1 MKSPKP
7 YRWFYAALLGVCSLT
22 VATPTVGSAQTALPT
37 GAEIRERYVEALGGR
52 AALEGPKS
60 SVAKGTFDA
69 PAQGLSGEMEIHSAA
84 PNKLYTTM
92 TVPGVGQIRTG
103 FNGEVGWSANPV
115 IGPMILEGTQLQQ
128 LNQQADFYSVLHP
141 EMHIASFEP
150 VGQKDFEGKTCYEVN
165 VTTKWDEEYTE
176 YYEIETGLLAG
187 SVRSQE
193 TPMGPI
199 EATNV
204 VVEYGDFGG
213 IMVPTKAVQRAMGI
227 ESVVTI
233 TSVEFDVVDAAVFEL
248 PADIQALLEA
258 QPRDSTSGGAQR

>member
-7 YRWFYAALLGVCSLT
+7 YRWFYAALLGVGSLT
-22 VATPTVGSAQTALPT
+22 VATPTVGNAQGALPS
-37 GAEIRERYVEALGGR
+37 GEEIRDRYVEALGGR
-52 AALEGPKS
+52 AALEAPKS

-69 PAQGLSGEMEIHSAA
+69 PAQGLSGDMEIHVAA

-115 IGPMILEGTQLQQ
+115 IGPMIVEGAQLHQ
-128 LNQQADFYSVLHP
+128 LKQQADFYSVLHP

-150 VGQKDFEGKTCYEVN
+150 VGQKNFEGKSCYEVK

-176 YYEIETGLLAG
+176 YYETETGLLAG

-193 TPMGPI
+193 SPMGPI
-199 EATNV
+199 EATNI
-204 VVEYGDFGG
+204 VVEYGEFGG
-213 IMVPTKAVQRAMGI
+213 ILVPVKAVQRAMGI

-233 TSVEFDVVDAAVFEL
+233 TSVEYDVVDDAVFVL
-248 PADIQALLEA
+248 PVDIQALLQA
-258 QPRDSTSGGAQR
+258 QPRDTASTGPER